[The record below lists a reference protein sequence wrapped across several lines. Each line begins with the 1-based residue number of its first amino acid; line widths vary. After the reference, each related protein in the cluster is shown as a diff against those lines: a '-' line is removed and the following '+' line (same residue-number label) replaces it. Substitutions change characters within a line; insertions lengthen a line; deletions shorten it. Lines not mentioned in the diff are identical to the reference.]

1 MQGGDDDEQEGGG
14 RRDSAEAINAAFRCC
29 NEFSSLAISWRFYV
43 PLTFT
48 EKNLMCGPAT
58 EFFQLLSP
66 RFARSLAMI
75 GTAGRPPMNR
85 LQIRVWSGRWSPHS
99 NHCAA
104 GAAMRIPASAGRT
117 TRFRQKSLHRQLVSR
132 AGQSGRTK
140 NGRQSCPTRRER
152 ARPSNEPMTRQRAQL
167 QGRVISGL
175 GATSRPLG

>member
-1 MQGGDDDEQEGGG
+1 MDDQRCRSSPVILRNEVTG
-14 RRDSAEAINAAFRCC
+14 AERT
-29 NEFSSLAISWRFYV
+29 SS
-43 PLTFT
+43 
-48 EKNLMCGPAT
+48 GPAT

-75 GTAGRPPMNR
+75 GTAGRIHMNR

-167 QGRVISGL
+167 QGRVISGV

>member
-1 MQGGDDDEQEGGG
+1 MIL
-14 RRDSAEAINAAFRCC
+14 R
-29 NEFSSLAISWRFYV
+29 NEVTGADRTQLRARMKF
-43 PLTFT
+43 
-48 EKNLMCGPAT
+48 G
-58 EFFQLLSP
+58 QLLSP

-75 GTAGRPPMNR
+75 GTAGRIHMNR

-167 QGRVISGL
+167 QGRVISGWGRL
-175 GATSRPLG
+175 VAPWGVDCNRRRVSGADGRTQSPPGVGHLPTRATYRATLPNK